1 VSSHYTDV
9 DRLILER
16 WNEVL
21 ELQGAFKGLAGR
33 IQDNID
39 GALTRAARWL
49 DEQGY
54 RCEWDAKTPEI
65 SAWKLAWEAKRGLPA
80 VRLTIGEFAPFGY
93 GRIRGEHPYLWVYTH
108 NLDGLKL
115 KEPERVQFGR
125 DLRASI
131 GEALATWDD
140 DEASDSESPLGRY
153 VTALTDAKRVELVA
167 NPQQLIDFVQSG
179 FTQLFELS
187 SAVDAQLAARRAR

>member
-1 VSSHYTDV
+1 MSSQYTDV
-9 DRLILER
+9 DQLILER

-21 ELQGAFKGLAGR
+21 DLQEAFKELGGR
-33 IQDNID
+33 IQDNIE
-39 GALTRAARWL
+39 GVLARSARWL

-65 SAWKLAWEAKRGLPA
+65 SAWKQGWEAKRGLPA
-80 VRLTIGEFAPFGY
+80 VRLTVGEFAPAGY
-93 GRIRGEHPYLWVYTH
+93 GRIRGEHPYLWLYTH
-108 NLDGLKL
+108 NLDAMKL

-125 DLRASI
+125 DLRASL
-131 GEALATWDD
+131 GPALSSWDD

-153 VTALTDAKRVELVA
+153 LTTLTDARRVEMVA
-167 NPQQLIDFVQSG
+167 KPQQLLEFIQTG

-187 SAVDAQLAARRAR
+187 GAVDAQLAARRSR